1 MLLTL
6 RQLAYLYRYVLFLF
20 AGLVLLGLYIGGLL
34 FGESSFEVLGALK
47 DKQANLQA
55 SVQNLQYEN
64 AKLQKQLFELKELEP
79 RIGAR

>member
-6 RQLAYLYRYVLFLF
+6 WQLAFLYRYVLFLF
-20 AGLVLLGLYIGGLL
+20 AGLVALGLYIGGLL
-34 FGESSFEVLGALK
+34 FGESSFEVLNALK
-47 DKQANLQA
+47 DRQASLQA

-79 RIGAR
+79 TLSAR

>member
-6 RQLAYLYRYVLFLF
+6 WQLTYLYRHALLLF
-20 AGLVLLGLYIGGLL
+20 AGLVLLGLYIGTLL
-34 FGESSFEVLGALK
+34 FGENSFEVLNTLRN
-47 DKQANLQA
+47 KQANLQA

-79 RIGAR
+79 LTSTR